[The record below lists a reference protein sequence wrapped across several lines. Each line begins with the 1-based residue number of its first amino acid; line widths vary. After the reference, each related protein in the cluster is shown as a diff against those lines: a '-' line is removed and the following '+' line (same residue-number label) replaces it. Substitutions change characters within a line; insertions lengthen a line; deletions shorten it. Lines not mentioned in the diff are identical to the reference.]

1 MANDWN
7 RALVLASG
15 RDADMGADFGGLFGS
30 FNPLKV
36 VRSVGKAVSGAT
48 EKLGKQIGK
57 VPVVGKGL
65 HAVYDLGPAGLINT
79 TAKIA
84 SGANVSKT
92 VMGHFKGQLNSARE
106 VAPYVQTVVSVV
118 PGVGQGVSGAIGA
131 GVALSRGRPI
141 TEAILEGARGALPG
155 GPVAAAAFDVA
166 MAAAQGKPIDQVAL
180 QAIPLPPDQKKYV
193 VQAAMAAKDI
203 AQGKNVAHSV
213 YARGQSLL
221 PAEAQKALQ
230 VGVAMASAKN
240 LQDAM
245 KKGAAK
251 AGPALL
257 ELGTKAISKD
267 PTFKAGLETLKSNPA
282 VAAGFK
288 TGAGIA
294 KFKFSPTE
302 LNTIRGKL
310 APDAMKGFD
319 IAMATHLGKLT
330 STQPLPKKASAKA
343 KFGFYASRGMKVAPP
358 KNKAAMQATLAADP
372 VVRKGI
378 VHAAKVTEIEKKLP
392 RMSFFARLK
401 YILTGK

>member
-15 RDADMGADFGGLFGS
+15 RDAEMGADFGGFLSS

-36 VRSVGKAVSGAT
+36 VRSVGRAVSGAT

-84 SGANVSKT
+84 SGQNVSKS
-92 VMGHFKGQLNSARE
+92 VMGHFKGQLNAARE

-141 TEAILEGARGALPG
+141 TQALMEGARGALPG

-180 QAIPLPPDQKKYV
+180 SAIPLPPDQKKYV
-193 VQAAMAAKDI
+193 IQAAMAAKDI
-203 AQGKNVAHSV
+203 AQGKNVAKSV
-213 YARGQSLL
+213 YERGQNLL
-221 PAEAQKALQ
+221 PPEAQKAMQ

-240 LQDAM
+240 IQDAM
-245 KKGAAK
+245 KKGAEK

-288 TGAGIA
+288 QGAGIA
-294 KFKFSPTE
+294 KFKFSPVE

-310 APDAMKGFD
+310 PPDAMKGFD
-319 IAMATHLGKLT
+319 IAMAAHMGKLT
-330 STQPLPKKASAKA
+330 SKKLPKKASEKA
-343 KFGFYASRGMKVAPP
+343 KFGFYATRGMKVAPP
-358 KNKAAMQATLAADP
+358 KNKAAMQETLAKDP
-372 VVRKGI
+372 VIRKGI
-378 VHAAKVTEIEKKLP
+378 VHANKVTETEKNLKH
-392 RMSFFARLK
+392 MSFFARLK
-401 YILTGK
+401 FIITGR